1 MTPSP
6 LLLIGAGGFARETIE
21 LVRAID
27 REAPSWELIG
37 LLDDDPE
44 LRDTQ
49 IHDVPIL
56 GPCSAAAEHP
66 EALVVACV
74 ASPDDPL
81 RRLRLVERVALPLER
96 YATLIHPRA
105 TIAETATIGPGSVVH
120 ANTVLTADIRL
131 GAHVAVM
138 PSVVLTHDD
147 VVEDGVTFGAGV
159 RVSGAVTIEDGAY
172 VGAGALLRER
182 IRIGSG
188 ALIGMGSVVTKSV
201 PPGEVWHGGSPAR
214 PRESRTGLEAIQ

>member
-1 MTPSP
+1 MTVRP
-6 LLLIGAGGFARETIE
+6 LLLIGAGGFARETLE
-21 LVRAID
+21 LLRAIN
-27 REAPSWELIG
+27 REAPTWEPIG

-44 LRDTQ
+44 LRGTL
-49 IHDVPIL
+49 IHGVPIL
-56 GPCSAAAEHP
+56 GPCSSAVDHP

-81 RRLRLVERVALPLER
+81 RRLRLVDRVGLPLER
-96 YATLIHPRA
+96 YATLVHPRA
-105 TIAETATIGPGSVVH
+105 TIAETATIGSGSVIH

-147 VVEDGVTFGAGV
+147 VIEDGVTFGAGV

-172 VGAGALLRER
+172 IGSGALLRER

-188 ALIGMGSVVTKSV
+188 ALVGMGSVVTKSV

-214 PRESRTGLEAIQ
+214 PRESRASLGALR